1 MFTNGESGVVLS
13 WTQNRHYL
21 LIRRNNPKTGAD
33 LVAVAA
39 NGQPSP
45 IVVAQSPHEE
55 TEGQFS
61 PNGKWVALV
70 ANDSGRPEVFLQSFP
85 GATNRTQVSTAGGT
99 QVRWSHDGNEI
110 FYIAPDGR
118 MTAVSVAL
126 DGASPVVKPPVAL
139 FQTRSRDRHQRPRQQ
154 AAVRGRARRAVPPQH
169 RDRESQRAD
178 RRRGELDEE
187 TLSDRRSRDGRLFL

>member
-1 MFTNGESGVVLS
+1 M
-13 WTQNRHYL
+13 

-39 NGQPSP
+39 SGQPSP

-70 ANDSGRPEVFLQSFP
+70 ANDSGRSEVFLQSFP

-99 QVRWSHDGNEI
+99 QVRWSHDGHEI
-110 FYIAPDGR
+110 FYIAPGGR

-126 DGASPVVKPPVAL
+126 DGPSPVVKPPVPL
-139 FQTRSRDRHQRPRQQ
+139 FQTDPATGTNVLGNKPPR
-154 AAVRGRARRAVPPQH
+154 APKARTR
-169 RDRESQRAD
+169 
-178 RRRGELDEE
+178 
-187 TLSDRRSRDGRLFL
+187 